1 MMLKKSLVI
10 NGSKMII
17 VAEGESKL
25 SDVLRKKGVYK

>member
-25 SDVLRKKGVYK
+25 SEKKGGL